1 MRKCHMRRVQR
12 WSRLIAVC
20 SDSKPQPDA
29 DFKPNLVNTAVY
41 LISMCMQLA
50 TFVVNY
56 EGHPFMESLSENKPL
71 RNCLALSTGFT
82 FLAASQI
89 YPELNDTLSLVEMPA
104 DFRATLLI
112 VMAADF
118 SLSWAWEKLCRK
130 LFT

>member
-1 MRKCHMRRVQR
+1 
-12 WSRLIAVC
+12 
-20 SDSKPQPDA
+20 
-29 DFKPNLVNTAVY
+29 
-41 LISMCMQLA
+41 MQLA

-71 RNCLALSTGFT
+71 RNSLVLSTGFT

-89 YPELNDTLSLVEMPA
+89 YPELNDMLSLVELPA

-118 SLSWAWEKLCRK
+118 SLSWVWEKLCRK
-130 LFT
+130 LLT

>member
-1 MRKCHMRRVQR
+1 MTNLCP
-12 WSRLIAVC
+12 SET
-20 SDSKPQPDA
+20 KPKPDA
-29 DFKPNLVNTAVY
+29 DFKPNLVNTAVF

-71 RNCLALSTGFT
+71 RNCLALGTGFT

-89 YPELNDTLSLVEMPA
+89 LPELNDTLSLVEMPA

-118 SLSWAWEKLCRK
+118 SLSWAYEKLCRK